1 MFYRI
6 NWQAATRQVF
16 IETGANSAPAPISS
30 SGMTDLGTFEHN
42 NETERSTGLNGMQGL
57 ADNHVIY
64 HHVQDVLYKQGV
76 QDMQSVKMYIRTPAQ
91 GGGFQQIAPTITAQP
106 SITGNATTGSVL
118 TLNRGAAS
126 GTPAPTGAIQW
137 LRGTTAISGAT
148 GATYT
153 LVSGDVGQAISARV
167 TWTNSAG
174 SVQATSNAINVAAQQ
189 ISVAAPLDLYRQSAA
204 SPGIGWLGNV
214 TAPLPSTAATM
225 LTTYPPTENV
235 IHPCMVELPEPLL
248 GFKYISAITAFPNG
262 PALEDPFVYGS
273 NDRMNWT
280 FLGNT
285 PQPLDVKPAIT
296 GAYNSDT
303 FITHDTATG
312 DLIVGYRAY
321 VPRDNTSSA
330 EANSDVI
337 IYIRRTKDGNTWTP
351 REEIFRIQASVNI
364 MLSPTVIYDPVGGLW
379 HMWTIYRPNMH
390 HWTAPSLSGPWTQ
403 DTATVSIA
411 AFNVPQH
418 HEVKWVG
425 NRLVCLLYSR
435 GDGNLYFGVFD
446 DGSWTNITWSQIG
459 VVSPRPASIYKA
471 SFLPVWSPN
480 NQSVAFDVWWT
491 TGAAGPAGGTD
502 NGLGRRL
509 QHARTNSV
517 AVSATPTLKA
527 PKVGTITA
535 PVIVGN
541 AVSGSTLSVDTGDTS
556 LGGYNFNWQWNTDG
570 GTATTAVGATSGVPY
585 APLPLDNAWIGRY
598 VRCRYRIGTSGNW
611 TVSGFVGPVTAVAPP
626 PEG

>member
-6 NWQAATRQVF
+6 NWQATTRHVF
-16 IETGANSAPAPISS
+16 VETGVNSAPAPISG
-30 SGMTDLGTFEHN
+30 SGMTNLGTFEHN
-42 NETERSTGLNGMQGL
+42 NETERSTGLSGMQEL

-76 QDMQSVKMYIRTPAQ
+76 QDMQSVKIYIRTPAQ
-91 GGGFQQIAPTITAQP
+91 GGGFQQIAPTVTTQP

-126 GTPAPTGAIQW
+126 GTPAPTSTIQW

-153 LVSGDVGQAISARV
+153 LVSGDVGQTISAQV

-174 SVQATSNAINVAAQQ
+174 SVQAASNAITVAAQQ
-189 ISVAAPLDLYRQSAA
+189 TSVAAPLDLYRQSAA

-225 LTTYPPTENV
+225 LTTYTPPENV
-235 IHPCMVELPEPLL
+235 IHPCMVELPQPLL
-248 GFKYISAITAFPNG
+248 GFKYISAITAYPNG

-285 PQPLDVKPAIT
+285 PQPLDVKPPIT

-303 FITHDTATG
+303 FITHDPATG
-312 DLIVGYRAY
+312 ELIVGYRAY
-321 VPRDNTSSA
+321 APRDNTSSA
-330 EANSDVI
+330 EENSDII

-364 MLSPTVIYDPVGGLW
+364 FLSPTMIYDPVGGLW
-379 HMWTIYRPNMH
+379 HMWTIHRPNMH
-390 HWTAPSLSGPWTQ
+390 HWTAPSISGPWTQ
-403 DTATVSIA
+403 DTATVSIST
-411 AFNVPQH
+411 FNTPQH

-425 NRLVCLLYSR
+425 NRLVCLMYSR

-446 DGSWTNITWSQIG
+446 DGSWTNITWSKIG
-459 VVSPRPASIYKA
+459 VVSPRPSSLYKA
-471 SFLPVWSPN
+471 SFLPVWSAD

-491 TGAAGPAGGTD
+491 FGAAGPAGGTD
-502 NGLGRRL
+502 NGLGRAL
-509 QHARTNSV
+509 QYSRTNSV
-517 AVSATPTLKA
+517 AVSATPTLA
-527 PKVGTITA
+527 PPPVGSITA

-541 AVSGSTLSVDTGDTS
+541 PVSGATLSVDTGATS

-570 GTATTAVGATSGVPY
+570 GTSTTAVGATSGVP
-585 APLPLDNAWIGRY
+585 
-598 VRCRYRIGTSGNW
+598 
-611 TVSGFVGPVTAVAPP
+611 
-626 PEG
+626 

>member
-1 MFYRI
+1 MPTI
-6 NWQAATRQVF
+6 VQNISPALIEGAT
-16 IETGANSAPAPISS
+16 A
-30 SGMTDLGTFEHN
+30 
-42 NETERSTGLNGMQGL
+42 
-57 ADNHVIY
+57 IY
-64 HHVQDVLYKQGV
+64 IGGV
-76 QDMQSVKMYIRTPAQ
+76 QASALDASGNVLIDGNTTPPTQ
-91 GGGFQQIAPTITAQP
+91 TAPTITAQP
-106 SITGNATTGSVL
+106 TIS
-118 TLNRGAAS
+118 
-126 GTPAPTGAIQW
+126 
-137 LRGTTAISGAT
+137 GTTAPIGLLTLAEGGASGNPVPTGTIQWYLDGVALIGENGLTIDKGQHGVGVYRATVIWANGVIPAAT
-148 GATYT
+148 GQSNTITVA
-153 LVSGDVGQAISARV
+153 
-167 TWTNSAG
+167 
-174 SVQATSNAINVAAQQ
+174 VQQT
-189 ISVAAPLDLYRQSAA
+189 SVAAPLDLYRQSAA

-214 TAPLPSTAATM
+214 AAPLPSTAATM

-248 GFKYISAITAFPNG
+248 GFRYISAITAFPNG

-273 NDRMNWT
+273 NDRENWM
-280 FLGNT
+280 FLGST
-285 PQPLDVKPAIT
+285 PQPLDVKAKTT

-303 FITHDTATG
+303 FITHDPATG

-321 VPRDNTSSA
+321 VPRDNTSTA
-330 EANSDVI
+330 GENSDVI

-364 MLSPTVIYDPVGGLW
+364 MMSPTFIYDPVGGLW

-390 HWTAPSLSGPWTQ
+390 HWTAPSISGPWTQ

-411 AFNVPQH
+411 SFNVPQH

-435 GDGNLYFGVFD
+435 GNGNLYFGVFD

-459 VVSPRPASIYKA
+459 VVSPRPASLYKA
-471 SFLPVWSPN
+471 SFLPVWSPD

-491 TGAAGPAGGTD
+491 YGAAGPAGGAD

-509 QHARTNSV
+509 QYARTNSV

-541 AVSGSTLSVDTGDTS
+541 PVSGSTLSVDTGNTS
-556 LGGYNFNWQWNTDG
+556 LDGYYFNWQWNTDG
-570 GTATTAVGATSGVPY
+570 GTTTTAVGGGSGVPY
-585 APLPLDNAWIGRY
+585 APLALDDAWIGRY
-598 VRCRYRIGTSGNW
+598 VRCRYRIGTSGPW
-611 TVSGFVGPVTAVAPP
+611 TVSGFVGPVTAVAPT
-626 PEG
+626 PEQ